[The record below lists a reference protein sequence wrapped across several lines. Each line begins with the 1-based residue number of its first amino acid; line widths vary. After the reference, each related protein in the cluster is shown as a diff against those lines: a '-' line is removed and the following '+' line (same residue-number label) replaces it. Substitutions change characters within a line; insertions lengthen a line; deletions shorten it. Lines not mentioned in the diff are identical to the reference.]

1 MITCALIYG
10 FDSPEHDVSVMTALE
25 IIRNAPSIGVRLKPI
40 YARDGHF
47 YGGDELTEVAA
58 YTPFDRTAHREVLIS
73 CGKLWQIKRG
83 KAKIECDLDVALIA
97 AHGGEGENGGTTPS
111 ASYTSTV
118 LAETNK
124 TTQVKLTADSNTK
137 LDKAVAAAAA
147 NYTFTNPGANFAIIP
162 GTWNQVVIASD
173 IMEGAEDYTA
183 SPDDWNFTPS
193 TTNVDTLAGTWW
205 TMGYVSRAMT
215 DDYITEQVADVLDS
229 LAEQMVDDDKVVEGA
244 TWDYTVSVAKST

>member
-1 MITCALIYG
+1 MKLKKIASLMLAGIMA
-10 FDSPEHDVSVMTALE
+10 VSMLAGCKTAD
-25 IIRNAPSIGVRLKPI
+25 NGN
-40 YARDGHF
+40 
-47 YGGDELTEVAA
+47 
-58 YTPFDRTAHREVLIS
+58 
-73 CGKLWQIKRG
+73 
-83 KAKIECDLDVALIA
+83 
-97 AHGGEGENGGTTPS
+97 GGEGENGGTTPS

-162 GTWNQVVIASD
+162 DTWNQVAIASD

-183 SPDDWNFTPS
+183 NPVAWNFTPS
-193 TTNVDTLAGTWW
+193 AANVDTLAGTWW

-215 DDYITEQVADVLDS
+215 DDYITEQVADVLDT

-244 TWDYTVSVAKST
+244 TWDYTVSVAKADSLAGDKADRAKDAVVVGLAITVTKTDVKY